1 MMQEEGKLPPFQRV
15 EGAMMGLSIIS
26 LAVGLSAG
34 EPVIFTD
41 EQPTLRVQLAGYD
54 LSKPDDQRRLHEKLL
69 GAADKVCKAAI
80 PDAIQNELF
89 ACTRNTLAR
98 ADHQLQ
104 AIVAAGSSGQPLVA
118 AIEVTAG
125 NK

>member
-1 MMQEEGKLPPFQRV
+1 MI
-15 EGAMMGLSIIS
+15 GLSIIS
-26 LAVGLSAG
+26 LALGLGAG

-41 EQPTLRVQLAGYD
+41 EQPTMRVQLAGYD
-54 LSKPDDQRRLHEKLL
+54 LSKPDDQRRLHGKLL

-80 PDAIQNELF
+80 PDAIQSELF

-104 AIVAAGSSGQPLVA
+104 TIVAARSSGQPLVA
-118 AIEVTAG
+118 AIEVTAV